1 MSLLQG
7 MHLDTFLATKPSQAL
22 RDKIGE
28 RLFELYYFQVL
39 KVEAFHADPHWGN
52 YLFRSDGTIGLVDFG
67 CVKRLSPEFA
77 ANLRAMYLY
86 PGSSESAGFQ
96 RLLEQRYR
104 MFGNRLNQST
114 RRALVRFVETF
125 YRKVYPP
132 EREKEHLAIDFAD
145 AAFIREY
152 MRQATNLANSRG
164 ATPECVFLSR
174 AETGLYHSLHRL
186 QARVHTSA
194 IVRRWQ

>member
-86 PGSSESAGFQ
+86 PGQ
-96 RLLEQRYR
+96 L
-104 MFGNRLNQST
+104 
-114 RRALVRFVETF
+114 
-125 YRKVYPP
+125 
-132 EREKEHLAIDFAD
+132 
-145 AAFIREY
+145 
-152 MRQATNLANSRG
+152 
-164 ATPECVFLSR
+164 
-174 AETGLYHSLHRL
+174 
-186 QARVHTSA
+186 
-194 IVRRWQ
+194 